1 MNMNVSFLSRRLV
14 RIRAK
19 DLYPLCF
26 VPEPRSS
33 YFLIAAVPKLFFLC
47 KSDLITTH
55 RFRTHT
61 KLYKLGC
68 NFQSEF
74 AMQHKI

>member
-26 VPEPRSS
+26 VPEPRSPS
-33 YFLIAAVPKLFFLC
+33 YFLIVAVPKLFFSPPLLFV
-47 KSDLITTH
+47 KQD
-55 RFRTHT
+55 
-61 KLYKLGC
+61 
-68 NFQSEF
+68 
-74 AMQHKI
+74 